1 MLWGTSR
8 DVVLRLQAGQK
19 WSCGHLGL
27 EDKGQPRGT
36 NNSYER
42 GRRVGEQELWPQKKK
57 HCYNIPEGRRGKG
70 KEWTHA
76 ASLFLPLTGQK
87 VGEPRWG
94 CSRVQFS
101 WRRAAQLRVDSQT
114 VTQLAQWYHH
124 PADQPSAPWVWSV
137 CQLHMVPC
145 SMEASRAHWME
156 LSSQAAVPAY
166 VLCALHLWRVGL
178 THRGNSGTPQLC
190 VVETLLWSIHP

>member
-8 DVVLRLQAGQK
+8 GVALRLQAGQK

-36 NNSYER
+36 NNSYE
-42 GRRVGEQELWPQKKK
+42 GGGRVGEQEFWPQRKK

-70 KEWTHA
+70 KEWTHP

-101 WRRAAQLRVDSQT
+101 WCRAAQLRVDSQT

-124 PADQPSAPWVWSV
+124 PTEQPSAPWVWSV

-145 SMEASRAHWME
+145 SME
-156 LSSQAAVPAY
+156 SSGHTGWSCPHRMLFRHKSYVHFTSGGWGSQGNWDTPAM
-166 VLCALHLWRVGL
+166 CG
-178 THRGNSGTPQLC
+178 
-190 VVETLLWSIHP
+190 